1 MFALSLEGIGKPL
14 RPRNRAT
21 CSAVADQNEAHDLTA
36 SPMLL
41 HQHNRGDELEDKEI
55 ENAKL
60 RAVILLLL
68 DCVDYTS
75 GACGVTE
82 LVGAVLPQNV
92 ITQAREALKKQPCK
106 DGEDGAAFA
115 ATGAFACGGKG
126 GSGQAGRGGNGGHA
140 VATGTG
146 SIAIG
151 GKGGDAS

>member
-1 MFALSLEGIGKPL
+1 
-14 RPRNRAT
+14 
-21 CSAVADQNEAHDLTA
+21 
-36 SPMLL
+36 MLL
-41 HQHNRGDELEDKEI
+41 HQRNRGDELEDKEI

-140 VATGTG
+140 TDRWNRLHCHRRQGWRRVLRFKHA
-146 SIAIG
+146 
-151 GKGGDAS
+151 KMVEEK